1 MISGIVLSVLLGVSA
16 DPLEVFKGERIAVLG
31 NTLADRMQH
40 TGHLEARLQARFPEH
55 GISLRH
61 MGFSG
66 DELKLRLRSSN
77 FGTPEQWL
85 GKTKSSLVLM
95 FFGYNE
101 SWAGAAGL
109 EGFKKDL
116 REVVSGYRS
125 QKFDGNQP
133 PRVVLF
139 SPIAFEDHKSSHL
152 PDGAK
157 ANGNI
162 ALYAKA
168 MGEVAA
174 E

>member
-1 MISGIVLSVLLGVSA
+1 MISGLVLTTLLAV
-16 DPLEVFKGERIAVLG
+16 PLAEPMEVFKGERIAVLG

-40 TGHLEARLQARFPEH
+40 TGHLEARLQARFPDH
-55 GISLRH
+55 GIMLRH

-85 GKTKSSLVLM
+85 TKTKASLILM

-101 SWAGAAGL
+101 SWAGPAGL

-125 QKFDGNQP
+125 QKFDGSQP
-133 PRVVLF
+133 PRVVIF
-139 SPIAFEDHKSSHL
+139 SPIALVYMAMLAF
-152 PDGAK
+152 
-157 ANGNI
+157 
-162 ALYAKA
+162 ALVPS
-168 MGEVAA
+168 GR
-174 E
+174 